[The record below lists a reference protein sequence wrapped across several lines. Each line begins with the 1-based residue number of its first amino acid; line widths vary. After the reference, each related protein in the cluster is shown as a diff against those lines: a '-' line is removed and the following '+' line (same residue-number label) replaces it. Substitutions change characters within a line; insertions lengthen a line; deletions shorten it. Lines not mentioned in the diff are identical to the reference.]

1 MPPCCAGYIAT
12 DMTAQFG
19 GGGKSAAAA
28 AAGTVECFEKMTM
41 EETGTYWHTNY
52 GDGRKVSEW

>member
-1 MPPCCAGYIAT
+1 
-12 DMTAQFG
+12 MTAQFG